1 MLSRCLSRLTN
12 EVPCDDSRAPAETPE
27 VAAGQWHGLSRCV
40 AEEPLAERQ
49 RVPGLFQREH
59 AALPDA
65 SVEYA

>member
-1 MLSRCLSRLTN
+1 MILYRPPR
-12 EVPCDDSRAPAETPE
+12 PAE
-27 VAAGQWHGLSRCV
+27 VAARQWHGPSRCV

-65 SVEYA
+65 SVAYA